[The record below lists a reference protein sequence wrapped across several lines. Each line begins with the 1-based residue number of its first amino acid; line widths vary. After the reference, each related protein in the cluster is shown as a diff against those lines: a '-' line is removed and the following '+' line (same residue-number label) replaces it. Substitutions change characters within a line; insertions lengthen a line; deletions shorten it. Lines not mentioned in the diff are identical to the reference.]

1 MDIITARRILMET
14 EAAYCVIP
22 QAFDGLATPEDTMDA
37 EYQWL
42 DAPASITGYKYRKGT
57 TQVEAVI
64 IAVEWDFKVVEV
76 AEVAE

>member
-1 MDIITARRILMET
+1 MET

-42 DAPASITGYKYRKGT
+42 DAPAEITGYKYRKGT
-57 TQVEAVI
+57 MQVEAI
-64 IAVEWDFKVVEV
+64 IIKVDYDFTLPELEV
-76 AEVAE
+76 Y